1 MIKYICKKCNDFI
14 CESSICPICKNRTE
28 VYEKSLFYCPDCD
41 TISYYDTCSKCGN
54 KLEVIG
60 TDFRIVYPLERL
72 LLEILLDKPFC
83 FTDGSFYNL
92 GANHYVYKGKK
103 VNIKYKELSSKYSPD
118 YIIDKLNF
126 YEEENRKYVENF
138 FETKSMKNF
147 IEINRERLNSITL
160 EASNYI
166 LENTKDKDE
175 SEMFVSFSGG
185 KDSSVVS
192 DLVLKTLDK
201 KIIHIYGDTTLEYDT
216 SELYIK
222 RFRQSH
228 RDIPLL
234 VAKNKDQD
242 FNNLCEV
249 IGPPSRV
256 NRWCCTVFKTGS
268 ITRKIESTFA
278 GAKQIISFHGIR
290 RNESN
295 SRSKYDR
302 TSTESKITK
311 QVVLNPIID
320 WTDFDVWLYI
330 MSNNLDIND
339 AYKQGFSRV
348 GCWCCPNNSSWSEFL
363 SSIFMNEKF
372 IKFRGILYKF
382 ARNVGKEDFKEYI
395 DTGQWKKRQG
405 GNGLSISK
413 NSVVTFKPCALEE
426 DTLNFDLTRDLT
438 DMIYTLFKPFGILN
452 FDMGR
457 KILNEVYVLD
467 RQSNIPLLKLQGR
480 LGKRNLKVSILGFN
494 KKIKDRKTFEIYI
507 KNQINKFQTCL
518 ACSYCQAVCNFDA
531 LTVTNTEKGN
541 VSRESVKY
549 KIDENKCVGC
559 LECVKHFANG
569 CYLNRV
575 LRIKKDDI
583 ND

>member
-1 MIKYICKKCNDFI
+1 
-14 CESSICPICKNRTE
+14 
-28 VYEKSLFYCPDCD
+28 
-41 TISYYDTCSKCGN
+41 
-54 KLEVIG
+54 
-60 TDFRIVYPLERL
+60 
-72 LLEILLDKPFC
+72 
-83 FTDGSFYNL
+83 
-92 GANHYVYKGKK
+92 
-103 VNIKYKELSSKYSPD
+103 
-118 YIIDKLNF
+118 
-126 YEEENRKYVENF
+126 
-138 FETKSMKNF
+138 MKNF

-166 LENTKDKDE
+166 LENTKGKDE

-222 RFRQSH
+222 RFRQFH

-311 QVVLNPIID
+311 QIVLNPIID

-348 GCWCCPNNSSWSEFL
+348 GCCVVLIIVLGVNFYQVFL
-363 SSIFMNEKF
+363 
-372 IKFRGILYKF
+372 
-382 ARNVGKEDFKEYI
+382 
-395 DTGQWKKRQG
+395 
-405 GNGLSISK
+405 
-413 NSVVTFKPCALEE
+413 
-426 DTLNFDLTRDLT
+426 
-438 DMIYTLFKPFGILN
+438 
-452 FDMGR
+452 
-457 KILNEVYVLD
+457 
-467 RQSNIPLLKLQGR
+467 
-480 LGKRNLKVSILGFN
+480 
-494 KKIKDRKTFEIYI
+494 
-507 KNQINKFQTCL
+507 
-518 ACSYCQAVCNFDA
+518 
-531 LTVTNTEKGN
+531 
-541 VSRESVKY
+541 
-549 KIDENKCVGC
+549 
-559 LECVKHFANG
+559 
-569 CYLNRV
+569 
-575 LRIKKDDI
+575 
-583 ND
+583 